1 MRWPGAG
8 LALTGQLQEAV
19 TPAERRAPGHLQP
32 LGHPG
37 NAQALA
43 ERLGVRQPFAPLM
56 QPTQRRARQRVEGA
70 SAATA
75 QKALQAAGKAVLDD
89 VGGAAMGAEPG
100 RLRFDGFD
108 GGLARLQ
115 RGQLR

>member
-19 TPAERRAPGHLQP
+19 TPAKRRAPGHIQP